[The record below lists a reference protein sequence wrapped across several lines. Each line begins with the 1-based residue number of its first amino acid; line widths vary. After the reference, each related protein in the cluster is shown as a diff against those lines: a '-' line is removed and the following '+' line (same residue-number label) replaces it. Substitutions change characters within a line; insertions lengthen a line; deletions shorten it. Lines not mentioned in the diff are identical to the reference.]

1 MKYRKAGLVAFIAA
15 VVFMLPL
22 SASASW
28 KIVHQKS
35 SGLVGYHR
43 YLMRNIN
50 DKKVHFV
57 KVPKSYVHASGST
70 HTIKSTKGTKVS
82 FTTKYLLPSPGRNK
96 ARWGN
101 PQSIAI
107 SKGRLMYVV
116 YCPTNLKNKGQI
128 VRYNLN
134 TLDKLGIRSSPKL
147 LQSVYVKHKGKYS
160 ALQKRIQKAIKVGP
174 MFTTGHGQSLAYNFK
189 SGALYMWRDKEKSA
203 RVPTSMYG
211 EIQHIS
217 PKSLRPDRMVRF
229 KLSSGGMHLPG
240 GHDLAFDKSGNA
252 YFWTNP
258 GAGGYVYKGKISA
271 KHVSFRLTHQ
281 IIKHLPGTRIQSM
294 GYNPVRKRLY
304 LVSDGS
310 IASFSASRLKG
321 RGSLTNSNFNWS
333 SLSPKRELEGLAFDK
348 SGHGYLLSNR
358 QPEVL
363 ESSHRY

>member
-1 MKYRKAGLVAFIAA
+1 MKHRMAGLVACVAA

-28 KIVHQKS
+28 KIVHQKT

-43 YLMRNIN
+43 SSMRKVN
-50 DKKVHFV
+50 DSKVHFV
-57 KVPKSYVHASGST
+57 KVPKSYVHATGSI

-147 LQSVYVKHKGKYS
+147 LQSVYVKHNGKYS
-160 ALQKRIQKAIKVGP
+160 ALQKKIQKAIKVGP

-203 RVPTSMYG
+203 RVQPACTARSNTLIRQRCGQTGWYGLNFHPAGCTCLVAMTWPLTSPVTL
-211 EIQHIS
+211 IS
-217 PKSLRPDRMVRF
+217 GPIPVRADT
-229 KLSSGGMHLPG
+229 SI
-240 GHDLAFDKSGNA
+240 
-252 YFWTNP
+252 
-258 GAGGYVYKGKISA
+258 KGKS
-271 KHVSFRLTHQ
+271 V
-281 IIKHLPGTRIQSM
+281 QSM
-294 GYNPVRKRLY
+294 CR
-304 LVSDGS
+304 
-310 IASFSASRLKG
+310 F
-321 RGSLTNSNFNWS
+321 T
-333 SLSPKRELEGLAFDK
+333 
-348 SGHGYLLSNR
+348 
-358 QPEVL
+358 
-363 ESSHRY
+363 